1 MMNTASAQNLMSD
14 NRQHE
19 RHDVKVD
26 VQVVLEDHSFEASSR
41 DLSIGGMRLE
51 LGEDAPMMRTGM
63 LLEVAFRLPQL
74 DNEIRVPARVR
85 WVDRIDARV
94 GGVQFLRGL
103 RAVEVWAIDRMRRAG

>member
-1 MMNTASAQNLMSD
+1 MMMTTSAQAPMTD

-19 RHDVKVD
+19 RHDVNVD
-26 VQVVLEDHSFEASSR
+26 VQVVLDDDSFAGSTR

-51 LGEDAPMMRTGM
+51 MGADGPTMSTGM
-63 LLEVAFRLPQL
+63 LIEVAFRLPQL

-85 WVDRIDARV
+85 WVDRVDSRV
-94 GGVQFLRGL
+94 GGLQFLRGL